1 MTARL
6 RRYFLLLLPLLL
18 TACGDERQ
26 SMTVTATA
34 YTSSPGETDDTPDLA
49 AWGDTLAPGMKVI
62 AVSRDLLEL
71 GLVQGAEVTIEGLD
85 GEYVVLDKMHPR
97 WTQKIDIYMGDN
109 VKKARAWGR
118 REVTIRWDG
127 ERE

>member
-1 MTARL
+1 MTDCL
-6 RRYFLLLLPLLL
+6 RTLFLLLAMLL

-34 YTSSPGETDDTPDLA
+34 YTSSPGETDDSPDIA
-49 AWGDTLAPGMKVI
+49 AWGDTLAPGMRVI
-62 AVSRDLLEL
+62 AVSRDLLDL
-71 GLVQGAEVTIEGLD
+71 GLVQGAEVTIDGLD

-97 WTQKIDIYMGDN
+97 WTQKIDIYMGEN
-109 VKKARAWGR
+109 VEQARAWGR
-118 REVTIRWDG
+118 RAVTIRWAG

>member
-6 RRYFLLLLPLLL
+6 RTLFLLPMLLA
-18 TACGDERQ
+18 ACGDARQ

-34 YTSSPGETDDTPDLA
+34 YTSAPGETDDSPDIA
-49 AWGDTLAPGMKVI
+49 AWGDTLAPGMKAI
-62 AVSRDLLEL
+62 AVSRDLLDL

-97 WTQKIDIYMGDN
+97 WTRKIDIYMGEN
-109 VKKARAWGR
+109 VQQARAWGR
-118 REVTIRWDG
+118 REVTIRWAG

>member
-1 MTARL
+1 MTDCL
-6 RRYFLLLLPLLL
+6 RTLFLLLAMLL

-34 YTSSPGETDDTPDLA
+34 YTSSPGETDDSPDVA
-49 AWGDTLAPGMKVI
+49 AWGDTLAPGMRVI
-62 AVSRDLLEL
+62 AVSRDLLDL
-71 GLVQGAEVTIEGLD
+71 GLVQGAEVTIDGLD

-97 WTQKIDIYMGDN
+97 WTQKIDIYMGEN
-109 VKKARAWGR
+109 VEQARAWGR
-118 REVTIRWDG
+118 RAVTIRWAG